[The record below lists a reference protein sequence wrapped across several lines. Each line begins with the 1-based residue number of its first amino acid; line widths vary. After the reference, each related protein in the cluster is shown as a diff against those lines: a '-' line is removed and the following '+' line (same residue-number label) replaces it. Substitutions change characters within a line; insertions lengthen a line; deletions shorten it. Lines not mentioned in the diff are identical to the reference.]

1 MKTKYLLTI
10 LLTGMTLFLANCS
23 KSNSNG
29 ASTTTSTGTYNSC
42 SAGYVWVTQ
51 TNSCLPTAVCTQH
64 GLSADYGYNQATNQ
78 CIQGTYSNGTTTTSG
93 SPVCNGMSGYVS
105 VNGTCLPEQGCTQ
118 YRGQNGVAYYGY
130 RSNGSQ
136 WACYPQGYQG
146 QWYN

>member
-23 KSNSNG
+23 KSNSSG
-29 ASTTTSTGTYNSC
+29 SSTTAAGSC
-42 SAGYVWVTQ
+42 SAGSVWVTQ
-51 TNSCLPTAVCTQH
+51 TNSCLPTAYCTQN
-64 GLSADYGYNQATNQ
+64 GLSADYGYNAATNQ
-78 CIQGTYSNGTTTTSG
+78 CIQGTYSYGNSTTTGT
-93 SPVCNGMSGYVS
+93 PTCNGMSGYVS

-130 RSNGSQ
+130 RVNSYGQ